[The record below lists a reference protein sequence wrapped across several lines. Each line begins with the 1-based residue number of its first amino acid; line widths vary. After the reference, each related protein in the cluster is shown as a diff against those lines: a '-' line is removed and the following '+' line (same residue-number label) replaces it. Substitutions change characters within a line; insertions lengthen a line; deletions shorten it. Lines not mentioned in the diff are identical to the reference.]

1 MTCGVSKRVSA
12 IIGAKGKGI
21 VFRHT
26 VSTGGANPASNPVTG
41 AIAVQANASA
51 GASIITLTA
60 PVGNWTLEPGD
71 KFTIAGDVTVYTVG
85 ARTLSASSKFTNVP
99 FSPVLTANATAG
111 AAVTMT
117 WTNDYPTTAF
127 IGSYDAR
134 LIDGTTIT
142 VKDLKVMMQTI
153 DTSGRTIPNPAP
165 IDRVIIDGAARAVGV
180 VSPKYA
186 GPNVSMWEIQAKG

>member
-1 MTCGVSKRVSA
+1 MTCGVAKRISA
-12 IIGAKGKGI
+12 IVGAKGKDI

-41 AIAVQANASA
+41 AITVQANASA
-51 GASIITLTA
+51 GASAITLTA
-60 PVGNWTLEPGD
+60 PVGNWILEPGD
-71 KFTIAGDVTVYTVG
+71 KFVIAGDVTVYTIS
-85 ARTLSASSKFTNVP
+85 ARTVSASSKFTNVP
-99 FSPVLTANATAG
+99 FSPALSANAAAG

-117 WTNDYPTTAF
+117 WTNDYPTTA
-127 IGSYDAR
+127 IISAYDAK

-142 VKDLKVMMQTI
+142 VKDLKVVMQTV